1 MSRFL
6 INPKME
12 SEEIKEEIIVEDDQ
26 MDIES
31 EDEFEITAFG
41 QSAEEDLFDT
51 IVGRLEDI
59 VMSYEFNIIQ
69 ERFVRTYCS
78 EFTDEEENKL
88 IYMEIFQKYQIEI
101 EKYIEKKLY
110 GVDMNQFTGSLMQR
124 QNEIDGPLFEML
136 LSFSD
141 FHVFKELMLSYNFV
155 NDLEIEGTASIIHS
169 DKNHDGNGI
178 QDFHEMI
185 FTNDKRK

>member
-1 MSRFL
+1 
-6 INPKME
+6 ME
-12 SEEIKEEIIVEDDQ
+12 SEEIKEEIFVEDDQ

-31 EDEFEITAFG
+31 EDEFEITSFG

-51 IVGRLEDI
+51 TVGRLEDI
-59 VMSYEFNIIQ
+59 VMSYEFNVIQ
-69 ERFVRTYCS
+69 ERFIRTYCS

-88 IYMEIFQKYQIEI
+88 IYMEIFQKYQLEI

-110 GVDMNQFTGSLMQR
+110 DVNMNQFIRILMKR
-124 QNEIDGPLFEML
+124 QNEIDGPLFEMF

-155 NDLEIEGTASIIHS
+155 NDLEIEGTASIIHNN
-169 DKNHDGNGI
+169 KVQDGNKIQNFQGI
-178 QDFHEMI
+178 IDI
-185 FTNDKRK
+185 TNTKRK

>member
-1 MSRFL
+1 MD
-6 INPKME
+6 
-12 SEEIKEEIIVEDDQ
+12 SEEIEEEIIVEDDP

-31 EDEFEITAFG
+31 DDEFEITAFG

-59 VMSYEFNIIQ
+59 VMSHEFSAIQ
-69 ERFVRTYCS
+69 DRFVQSYCS

-88 IYMEIFQKYQIEI
+88 IYMDIFQKYQSEI
-101 EKYIEKKLY
+101 EKYIETRLKD
-110 GVDMNQFTGSLMQR
+110 VDMKQFTRMLMQR